1 MRMSKE
7 ELLDLIWTGD
17 YYAIQRKE
25 DWNREDIRIKRED
38 GLVAEIQNYPY
49 RVNQMP
55 AYLFDELVREGV
67 LRKDGTDEEGGT
79 IFRVSATDRKTF
91 TRAA

>member
-7 ELLDLIWTGD
+7 ELRDLILTGD
-17 YYAIQRKE
+17 YYAIQRKG
-25 DWNREDIRIKRED
+25 DWNREDIRMKRED
-38 GLVAEIQNYPY
+38 GLPAEIQNYPY

-67 LRKDGTDEEGGT
+67 LRRDGIDENGGA
-79 IFRVSATDRKTF
+79 IFRVSRIRRVA
-91 TRAA
+91 